1 MVKMTDK
8 SKGADLKLVDGSHN
22 SSDESRCR
30 LTQWVY
36 CGLELPS
43 EADRKS
49 IEHFQSSTTERRRQP
64 VVGVVSK
71 AENFLKFVGP
81 MGQTCEGTS
90 LTRNASKLIQR
101 AIQKNWEL
109 DSGKVTKIVADCL
122 ATIHDTR
129 ESRHLN
135 ALQVLVDLD
144 EKSLLSG
151 RKAAA

>member
-1 MVKMTDK
+1 MVKMADK
-8 SKGADLKLVDGSHN
+8 SKKADLTLTDPNCRSFG
-22 SSDESRCR
+22 ESGR
-30 LTQWVY
+30 LKPWVY
-36 CGLELPS
+36 CGLELPT

-49 IEHFQSSTTERRRQP
+49 IAHFQSMTAERRRQP

-71 AENFLKFVGP
+71 AQNFLKFVGP
-81 MGQTCEGTS
+81 MGQTYEGTS
-90 LTRNASKLIQR
+90 LTRNASKLVQR

-109 DSGKVTKIVADCL
+109 DSGKITKIVADCL

-144 EKSLLSG
+144 ERNLLTRRG
-151 RKAAA
+151 VAA